1 MTDDQNWGQARQYP
15 AQGYGRQHPQEAP
28 WQPQQYDP
36 RQHAQRTHEQAPFS
50 TNPAPSGY
58 TDQGRAPQGPQHAP
72 RGRSATPLYAGIAL
86 VIGIA
91 IGGAGGYVLHGSSPA
106 AANTGSATAG
116 PAAAAAA
123 AASSAP
129 TTPDTSAAAKSAAA
143 QFFALYSAAQWAPA
157 WQYLTDA
164 DKREAP
170 LKVYETVH
178 NGCPSKAAGLA
189 YKIQGVTMAGRTA
202 VVTYTIAG
210 VASALG
216 SATLAETWTAS
227 GWKVTGNDMGIYSHG
242 SASADL
248 AAAKAAGDCTS

>member
-1 MTDDQNWGQARQYP
+1 MTDDQNWGQAP
-15 AQGYGRQHPQEAP
+15 QGYGRQHPQEAP
-28 WQPQQYDP
+28 WRPQQYDP
-36 RQHAQRTHEQAPFS
+36 RQHAQRAYEQAPS
-50 TNPAPSGY
+50 SANPAPIGY
-58 TDQGRAPQGPQHAP
+58 TDQRGAPQGPQHAP

-91 IGGAGGYVLHGSSPA
+91 IGGAGGYVLHGSSPTA
-106 AANTGSATAG
+106 ASTGSATAG
-116 PAAAAAA
+116 PAAPA

-129 TTPDTSAAAKSAAA
+129 ATPDTSAAAKSAAA

-157 WQYLTDA
+157 WQYLTAA

-202 VVTYTIAG
+202 VVTYTITG

-248 AAAKAAGDCTS
+248 AAAKAAGDCAS